1 MYTAND
7 CRDRASACQQLAKQA
22 KDPVIER
29 SYLNLVKTWRIFAVG
44 LEERELNERHSV
56 VQSIERGASRL

>member
-7 CRDRASACQQLAKQA
+7 CRDRASACQRLAEQA

-29 SYLNLVKTWRIFAVG
+29 SYLSLVKTWRVFAAR
-44 LEERELNERHSV
+44 LEERDNERHSV